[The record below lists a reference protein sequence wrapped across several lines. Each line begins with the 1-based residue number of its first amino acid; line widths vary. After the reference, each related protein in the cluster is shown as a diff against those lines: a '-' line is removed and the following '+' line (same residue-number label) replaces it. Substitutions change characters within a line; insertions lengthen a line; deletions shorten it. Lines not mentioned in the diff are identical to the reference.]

1 MNHHEQRRQLAAGLR
16 WAARLGWQS
25 GICNHFSLAVDA
37 DENSQEGVLIN
48 PQGYHWSEVTASSL
62 LLLDSQGA
70 LLEGEGTVEDTA
82 FFIHCAI
89 HQQIPSARCVL
100 HAHPPHS
107 TAIMCTKKGRLL
119 NIHQDSLRF
128 HKRIAYD
135 DNFGGVA
142 GNTSEGLR
150 IARAM
155 RDRPIM
161 MMAHHGV
168 TVTGSTVAEAL
179 DSFYYLE
186 VAARFQILAAS
197 TGDELRVMSEE
208 TADRLAPGFQ
218 LLNEQTTGHFSAIR
232 RILDREEPGY
242 ST

>member
-1 MNHHEQRRQLAAGLR
+1 
-16 WAARLGWQS
+16 
-25 GICNHFSLAVDA
+25 
-37 DENSQEGVLIN
+37 
-48 PQGYHWSEVTASSL
+48 
-62 LLLDSQGA
+62 
-70 LLEGEGTVEDTA
+70 
-82 FFIHCAI
+82 
-89 HQQIPSARCVL
+89 
-100 HAHPPHS
+100 
-107 TAIMCTKKGRLL
+107 
-119 NIHQDSLRF
+119 
-128 HKRIAYD
+128 
-135 DNFGGVA
+135 
-142 GNTSEGLR
+142 
-150 IARAM
+150 M

-232 RILDREEPGY
+232 RILDREEPEY

>member
-1 MNHHEQRRQLAAGLR
+1 MNHYEQRRQLAAALR

-107 TAIMCTKKGRLL
+107 TAITCTKKGRLL

-218 LLNEQTTGHFSAIR
+218 LLKEQTTGHFSAIR
-232 RILDREEPGY
+232 RILDREEPEY

>member
-1 MNHHEQRRQLAAGLR
+1 MNHHEQRRQLAAALR

>member
-1 MNHHEQRRQLAAGLR
+1 
-16 WAARLGWQS
+16 
-25 GICNHFSLAVDA
+25 
-37 DENSQEGVLIN
+37 
-48 PQGYHWSEVTASSL
+48 L

-107 TAIMCTKKGRLL
+107 TAITCTKKGRLL

-168 TVTGSTVAEAL
+168 TVTGSTVSEAL

-232 RILDREEPGY
+232 RILDREEPEY

>member
-1 MNHHEQRRQLAAGLR
+1 MNHYEQRRQLAAALR

-107 TAIMCTKKGRLL
+107 TAITCTKKGRLL

-168 TVTGSTVAEAL
+168 TVTGSTVSEAL

-218 LLNEQTTGHFSAIR
+218 LLKEQTTGHFSAIR
-232 RILDREEPGY
+232 RILDREEPEY

>member
-1 MNHHEQRRQLAAGLR
+1 MSHQEKRRQLAAALR

-25 GICNHFSLAVDA
+25 GICNHFSLAVDE
-37 DENSQEGVLIN
+37 DEDSQEGILIN

-62 LLLDSQGA
+62 LLLNSQGEI
-70 LLEGEGTVEDTA
+70 LEGEGTVEDTA

-89 HQQIPSARCVL
+89 HEQIPSARCVL

-107 TAIMCTKKGRLL
+107 TAIMCTKRGRLL

-135 DNFGGVA
+135 DDFGGVA
-142 GNTSEGLR
+142 DNASEGLR
-150 IARAM
+150 IAKAM

-168 TVTGSTVAEAL
+168 TVAGSTVAEAL

-197 TGDELRVMSEE
+197 TGDTLRVMSEE

-218 LLNEQTTGHFSAIR
+218 LLNEQPTGHFAAIQ
-232 RILDREEPGY
+232 RILDREEPEY

>member
-1 MNHHEQRRQLAAGLR
+1 MNHYEQRRQLAAALR

-100 HAHPPHS
+100 HALPPHS

-128 HKRIAYD
+128 HKRIA
-135 DNFGGVA
+135 
-142 GNTSEGLR
+142 
-150 IARAM
+150 
-155 RDRPIM
+155 
-161 MMAHHGV
+161 
-168 TVTGSTVAEAL
+168 
-179 DSFYYLE
+179 
-186 VAARFQILAAS
+186 
-197 TGDELRVMSEE
+197 
-208 TADRLAPGFQ
+208 
-218 LLNEQTTGHFSAIR
+218 
-232 RILDREEPGY
+232 
-242 ST
+242 